1 MFWRNS
7 IKKTAQYICSLCH
20 HQLADQEA
28 VVILEKTPIRE
39 DTLAEIFSSSRLMLE
54 MKNDIYSTYRL
65 QAPPQ
70 LNGTVTGRYT
80 DFMFCESSKRD
91 MR

>member
-1 MFWRNS
+1 MNRS
-7 IKKTAQYICSLCH
+7 YH

-39 DTLAEIFSSSRLMLE
+39 DTLAEIFSGSSLMLE

-65 QAPPQ
+65 RAPPQ
-70 LNGTVTGRYT
+70 LNGTVAPKYP
-80 DFMFCESSKRD
+80 DLMCCESSRRD
-91 MR
+91 MKYIVFLFHRV